1 MMAGIMTMAMMISAI
16 MTVMM
21 AMTMAIVMS
30 MVGTVMARLPVLT
43 LGGTGIFTGSSFM
56 PSPSSLSSFNHYTD
70 NEYDQNAEIM
80 NN

>member
-1 MMAGIMTMAMMISAI
+1 MMAGIMTMAMMILA

-21 AMTMAIVMS
+21 AMAMAIVMS
-30 MVGTVMARLPVLT
+30 MVGTVMARLLVLT
-43 LGGTGIFTGSSFM
+43 LGGTRIFTGSSFM
-56 PSPSSLSSFNHYTD
+56 PSPSSLSSFSHYTD